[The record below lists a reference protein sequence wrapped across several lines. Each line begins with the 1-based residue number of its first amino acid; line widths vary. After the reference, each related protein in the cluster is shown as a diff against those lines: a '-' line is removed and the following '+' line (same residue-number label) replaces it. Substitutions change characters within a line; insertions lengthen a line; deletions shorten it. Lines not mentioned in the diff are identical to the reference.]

1 MTSKTYC
8 PLAFSELY
16 NDSNGNYALC
26 CHSDPSPH
34 SVDDMNPFDFWKS
47 DYMEEVRNKTFVSAN
62 IPECHRCHHDN
73 WSFRDQALA
82 LKGYVGEE
90 APLTIK
96 LRING
101 SYCNLACFACHPL
114 NSSTRRNEMRA
125 IWGKDYTKMF
135 ERNFIMGA
143 HGIKSSRWQEILA
156 DIIENIHLVD
166 TINMTGGEP
175 MLLESHWDL
184 VNAISEDDAKQINLE
199 YDTNLTHLEY
209 KDNRACDLREK
220 FKHVTY
226 KISCDHFGE
235 KLAWMRYPID
245 VEEFESNIRLANPHA
260 MWLNVTVSLLNIKDL
275 HEIREYYKRMFD
287 IDTYW
292 PNVVNRPQFLS
303 IRNLSDADKAWCV
316 EQYGGDNVFT
326 SELNKETY
334 SNWRED
340 ATAYLDSLS
349 LHRRS
354 THSHN
359 SVGRFNPIE
368 IL

>member
-1 MTSKTYC
+1 MNKSYC
-8 PLAFSELY
+8 PLVFSEMY
-16 NDSNGNYALC
+16 NDSNGQYALC
-26 CHSDPSPH
+26 CHADPSPH

-47 DYMEEVRNKTFVSAN
+47 EYMEDVRNKMFVSAN
-62 IPECHRCHHDN
+62 IPDCHRCQHDG

-82 LKGYVGEE
+82 LKGHVGEM
-90 APLTIK
+90 APLTLK

-125 IWGKDYTKMF
+125 VWGNDYTKMF
-135 ERNFIMGA
+135 EQNFIMGA

-175 MLLESHWDL
+175 MLLDSHWDL
-184 VNAISEDDAKQINLE
+184 VNAISEDDAKHINLE

-209 KDNRACDLREK
+209 KGNRSWDLRKK

-226 KISCDHFGE
+226 KVSCDHFGE

-245 VEEFESNIRLANPHA
+245 VEQFEMNLGAANPHA
-260 MWLNVTVSLLNIKDL
+260 MWLNVTVSLLNIRDL
-275 HEIREYYKRMFD
+275 HEIRDYYKHMFD

-292 PNVVNRPQFLS
+292 PNIVNRPQFLS
-303 IRNLSDADKAWCV
+303 IRNLSADDKTWCTD
-316 EQYGGDNVFT
+316 QYGDDSILM
-326 SELNKETY
+326 SELNKDPWP
-334 SNWRED
+334 NWKDEAD
-340 ATAYLDSLS
+340 SYLQSLL
-349 LHRRS
+349 LHRRG
-354 THSHN
+354 THAHN
-359 SVGRFNPIE
+359 SMWRFDPIE
-368 IL
+368 FF